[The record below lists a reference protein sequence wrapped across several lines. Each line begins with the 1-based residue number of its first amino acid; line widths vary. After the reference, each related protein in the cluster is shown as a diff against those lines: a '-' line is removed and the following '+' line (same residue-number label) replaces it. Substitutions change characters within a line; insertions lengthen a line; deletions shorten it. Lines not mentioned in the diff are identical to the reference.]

1 MQLFSTVQEIISL
14 PIVEAA
20 WEVEYTSQK
29 GNGWGRMDE
38 PILQVDGVKYLLTGN
53 YDVAGSGT
61 SAIHCYGLPGIGLN
75 WSADNQTSIS
85 SSPLIWNEPTD
96 SEWKVKQTQIK

>member
-38 PILQVDGVKYLLTGN
+38 TILQVDGV
-53 YDVAGSGT
+53 
-61 SAIHCYGLPGIGLN
+61 
-75 WSADNQTSIS
+75 
-85 SSPLIWNEPTD
+85 
-96 SEWKVKQTQIK
+96 